1 MIFIFG
7 VGPTYSISRLRPIS
21 QTLKVQSMQE
31 LWSKV
36 IDSLKERVGQQ
47 NFDIWI
53 KPIHLISMEGE
64 MVELEVPNRF
74 FKEWINEHYSRHIK
88 DVFSFVTEKPCHL
101 QFRIRNEKMNEKD
114 LIPSPLQSNGPQ
126 TIHPSQTV
134 FNPKYTFDHF
144 VVGASNQFA
153 NAACLAVANL
163 PGKNYNPLFI
173 YGGVGLGK
181 THLLHA
187 IGSHIIQHRIL
198 PEVKKICYLSSEEF
212 TNELINSLR
221 YEKMDEFRNKFRRM
235 DILLI
240 DDIQFIAGKERT
252 QAEFFHTF
260 NSIYEARKQIVVTS
274 DKFPKDIPNFEERLR
289 SRFEWGLIADIQPP
303 DIETKVAILRKKAEN
318 EDIPLPNDVAFF
330 LASQIDSNIRVL
342 EGSLIRIGAFSSL
355 TQTPIDIQMAKEVL
369 KNIIKP
375 KDELISIDIIQKT
388 VASFFNMKISDLK
401 AKRKNQGYVLPR
413 QIAIYLC
420 RKFTNTSLLEIGE
433 KFGGKDHSTVLHS
446 IKKVEGKMAKEVSF
460 KEMIDKLQDQIK
472 S

>member
-1 MIFIFG
+1 M
-7 VGPTYSISRLRPIS
+7 
-21 QTLKVQSMQE
+21 E
-31 LWSKV
+31 NLWSNV

-53 KPIHLISMEGE
+53 KPMHFLSIDGE
-64 MVELEVPNRF
+64 KVELEVPNRF
-74 FKEWINEHYSRHIK
+74 FKEWINEHYSPLIREAI
-88 DVFSFVTEKPCHL
+88 SFLTQKPCHL
-101 QFRIRNEKMNEKD
+101 QFRIRSEKMVEKES
-114 LIPSPLQSNGPQ
+114 IQPPLQSYEIQATLSSRP
-126 TIHPSQTV
+126 I

-163 PGKNYNPLFI
+163 PAKNYNPLFI

-187 IGSHIIQHRIL
+187 IGNHILQQRIL
-198 PEVKKICYLSSEEF
+198 PDVKKICYISSEEF

-240 DDIQFIAGKERT
+240 DDIQFISGKERT

-260 NSIYEARKQIVVTS
+260 NSLYEAHKQIVVTS

-303 DIETKVAILRKKAEN
+303 DIETKVAILRKKAEIEN
-318 EDIPLPNDVAFF
+318 IPLPNDVAFF
-330 LASQIDSNIRVL
+330 LASQIDSNVRML
-342 EGSLIRIGAFSSL
+342 EGSLIRIGAFASL
-355 TQTPIDIQMAKEVL
+355 TKTPIDMQLAKEVL

-375 KDELISIDIIQKT
+375 KEEFISIDLIQK
-388 VASFFNMKISDLK
+388 VVSNSFNIKISDLK
-401 AKRKNQGYVLPR
+401 VKRKYKGYVIPR
-413 QIAIYLC
+413 QIAMYLS
-420 RKFTNTSLLEIGE
+420 RKLTNASLLEIGD

-446 IKKVEGKMAKEVSF
+446 IKKVEERMSKEPSF
-460 KEMIDKLQDQIK
+460 REMIENLHSRIK

>member
-1 MIFIFG
+1 MEDI
-7 VGPTYSISRLRPIS
+7 
-21 QTLKVQSMQE
+21 
-31 LWSKV
+31 WSKV
-36 IDSLKERVGQQ
+36 IESLKERVGQQ

-53 KPIHLISMEGE
+53 KPIHFISMDGDI
-64 MVELEVPNRF
+64 VELEVPNRF
-74 FKEWINEHYSRHIK
+74 FKEWINEHYSPHIK
-88 DVFSFVTEKPCHL
+88 EALSFFTQKPCHL
-101 QFRIRNEKMNEKD
+101 QFRVRSEKMNEKEPIASF
-114 LIPSPLQSNGPQ
+114 LPNHGTQATPSIQS
-126 TIHPSQTV
+126 I

-163 PGKNYNPLFI
+163 PAKNYNPLFI

-187 IGSHIIQHRIL
+187 IGNHILQHRIL
-198 PEVKKICYLSSEEF
+198 SDVKRICYISSEEF

-221 YEKMDEFRNKFRRM
+221 YDKMEEFRNKFRRM

-260 NSIYEARKQIVVTS
+260 NSLYEARKQIVVTS
-274 DKFPKDIPNFEERLR
+274 DKFPKDIPHFEERLR

-303 DIETKVAILRKKAEN
+303 DIETKVAILKKKAETEN
-318 EDIPLPNDVAFF
+318 ISIPNDVAFF
-330 LASQIDSNIRVL
+330 LASQIDSNIRML
-342 EGSLIRIGAFSSL
+342 EGSLIRIGAFASL
-355 TQTPIDIQMAKEVL
+355 TKTPIDIQLAKEVL

-375 KDELISIDIIQKT
+375 KEELISIDTIQKV
-388 VASFFNMKISDLK
+388 VANFFNIKISDLK
-401 AKRKNQGYVLPR
+401 VKKKYKGYVIPR
-413 QIAIYLC
+413 QIAMYLS
-420 RKFTNTSLLEIGE
+420 RKLTNASLLEIGD

-446 IKKVEGKMAKEVSF
+446 IKKVEERISKEPPF
-460 KEMIDKLQDQIK
+460 KETIENLYGQIK

>member
-1 MIFIFG
+1 MEEI
-7 VGPTYSISRLRPIS
+7 
-21 QTLKVQSMQE
+21 
-31 LWSKV
+31 WSKV

-53 KPIHLISMEGE
+53 KPIRFISMDGE

-74 FKEWINEHYSRHIK
+74 FKEWINEHYSPYIK
-88 DVFSFVTEKPCHL
+88 EALSLLTQKPCHL
-101 QFRIRNEKMNEKD
+101 QFQIRSEKMNEKEPISS
-114 LIPSPLQSNGPQ
+114 LLPSYETQAL
-126 TIHPSQTV
+126 PSFQPIS
-134 FNPKYTFDHF
+134 NPKYTFDHF

-163 PGKNYNPLFI
+163 PAKNYNPLFI

-187 IGSHIIQHRIL
+187 IANHILQHRVL
-198 PEVKKICYLSSEEF
+198 PDAKKICYISSEEF

-260 NSIYEARKQIVVTS
+260 NSLYEARKQIVVTS

-303 DIETKVAILRKKAEN
+303 DIETKVAILRKKAEIEN
-318 EDIPLPNDVAFF
+318 ISIPNDVAFF
-330 LASQIDSNIRVL
+330 LASQIDSNIRML
-342 EGSLIRIGAFSSL
+342 EGSLIRIGAFASL
-355 TQTPIDIQMAKEVL
+355 TKTPIDIQLAKEVL

-375 KDELISIDIIQKT
+375 KEELISIDTIQKV
-388 VASFFNMKISDLK
+388 VASFYNIKISDLK
-401 AKRKNQGYVLPR
+401 VKRKYKGYVIPR
-413 QIAIYLC
+413 QIAMYFS
-420 RKFTNTSLLEIGE
+420 RKLTNASLLEIGE

-446 IKKVEGKMAKEVSF
+446 IKKVEERVSQDPSF
-460 KEMIDKLQDQIK
+460 KEIIENLNSRIK

>member
-1 MIFIFG
+1 
-7 VGPTYSISRLRPIS
+7 VEDLWP
-21 QTLKVQSMQE
+21 KV
-31 LWSKV
+31 V
-36 IDSLKERVGQQ
+36 DSLKERVGQQ

-53 KPIHLISMEGE
+53 KPIHFLSVDGE
-64 MVELEVPNRF
+64 KVELEVPNRF
-74 FKEWINEHYSRHIK
+74 FKEWINEHYSLHIK
-88 DVFSFVTEKPCHL
+88 DVISLFTHMPCQL
-101 QFRIRNEKMNEKD
+101 QFRIRNEKTHPKD
-114 LIPSPLQSNGPQ
+114 PISQSLPGHEQQ
-126 TIHPSQTV
+126 TFHSFQPI

-153 NAACLAVANL
+153 HAACLAVADL
-163 PGKNYNPLFI
+163 PAKNYNPLFI

-187 IGSHIIQHRIL
+187 IGNHIVQHRIL
-198 PEVKKICYLSSEEF
+198 PDVRKICYISSEEF

-260 NSIYEARKQIVVTS
+260 NSLYDARKQIVVTS

-303 DIETKVAILRKKAEN
+303 DIETKVAILRKKAET
-318 EDIPLPNDVAFF
+318 EKISLPNEVAFF
-330 LASQIDSNIRVL
+330 LASQIDSNIRIL
-342 EGSLIRIGAFSSL
+342 EGSLIRIGAFASL
-355 TQTPIDIQMAKEVL
+355 TKTPIDIQLAKEVL

-375 KDELISIDIIQKT
+375 KEEFISIDLIQKVVST
-388 VASFFNMKISDLK
+388 FFNIKISDLK
-401 AKRKNQGYVLPR
+401 VKRKNKGYVLPR
-413 QIAIYLC
+413 QIAMYLS
-420 RKFTNTSLLEIGE
+420 RKFTDASLLEIGD

-446 IKKVEGKMAKEVSF
+446 IKKVEEKLSRDASF
-460 KEMIDKLQDQIK
+460 KEVLENLQSRIK

>member
-1 MIFIFG
+1 MED
-7 VGPTYSISRLRPIS
+7 V
-21 QTLKVQSMQE
+21 
-31 LWSKV
+31 WSKV
-36 IDSLKERVGQQ
+36 IDSLRERVGQQ

-53 KPIHLISMEGE
+53 KPIHFISIDGE
-64 MVELEVPNRF
+64 NVELEVPNRF
-74 FKEWINEHYSRHIK
+74 FKEWLNEHYSSFIK
-88 DVFSFVTEKPCHL
+88 EALSAYHDKTCHL

-114 LIPSPLQSNGPQ
+114 LNVTPSPNNDLQDL
-126 TIHPSQTV
+126 PSIKPT

-153 NAACLAVANL
+153 NAACLAVANS
-163 PGKNYNPLFI
+163 PAKNYNPLFI

-187 IGSHIIQHRIL
+187 IGNYIVQHRIF
-198 PEVKKICYLSSEEF
+198 PEIKKICYITSEEF
-212 TNELINSLR
+212 TNEVINSIR
-221 YEKMDEFRNKFRRM
+221 YEKMDDFRNKYRKM

-260 NSIYEARKQIVVTS
+260 NSLYEARKQIVVTS
-274 DKFPKDIPNFEERLR
+274 DKFPKDIPDFEERLR

-303 DIETKVAILRKKAEN
+303 DLETKVAILKKKAEHENISLSN
-318 EDIPLPNDVAFF
+318 EVAFF

-342 EGSLIRIGAFSSL
+342 EGSLIRLGAFSSL
-355 TQTPIDIQMAKEVL
+355 TKTPIDLQLAKDVL

-375 KDELISIDIIQKT
+375 KEELISIDLIQKVVST
-388 VASFFNMKISDLK
+388 FFNIKIFDLK
-401 AKRKNQGYVLPR
+401 VKRKNKGYVIPR
-413 QIAIYLC
+413 QIAMFFC
-420 RKFTNTSLLEIGE
+420 RKLTNASLIEIGE

-446 IKKVEGKMAKEVSF
+446 IKKVEEKILKEPPF
-460 KEMIDKLQDQIK
+460 KEMIENLQSRIK

>member
-1 MIFIFG
+1 MEDI
-7 VGPTYSISRLRPIS
+7 
-21 QTLKVQSMQE
+21 
-31 LWSKV
+31 WSKV

-53 KPIHLISMEGE
+53 KPIHFISMDGDI
-64 MVELEVPNRF
+64 VELEVPNRF
-74 FKEWINEHYSRHIK
+74 FKEWINEHYSPPIK
-88 DVFSFVTEKPCHL
+88 EALSFFTQKPCHL
-101 QFRIRNEKMNEKD
+101 QFRVRSEKMNEKE
-114 LIPSPLQSNGPQ
+114 PSASFLPNPNTQAMPSLQS
-126 TIHPSQTV
+126 I

-163 PGKNYNPLFI
+163 PAKNYNPLFI

-187 IGSHIIQHRIL
+187 IGNHILHHRIL
-198 PEVKKICYLSSEEF
+198 PDVKRVCYISSEEF
-212 TNELINSLR
+212 TNELINSIR

-274 DKFPKDIPNFEERLR
+274 DKFPKDIPHFEERLR

-303 DIETKVAILRKKAEN
+303 DIETKVAILKKKSEIEN
-318 EDIPLPNDVAFF
+318 ISIPNDVAFF
-330 LASQIDSNIRVL
+330 LASQIDSNVRML
-342 EGSLIRIGAFSSL
+342 EGCLIRIGAFASL
-355 TQTPIDIQMAKEVL
+355 TKTPIDIQLAKEVL

-375 KDELISIDIIQKT
+375 KEDLISIETIQKV
-388 VASFFNMKISDLK
+388 VANFFNIKISDLK
-401 AKRKNQGYVLPR
+401 VKRKYKGYLIPR
-413 QIAIYLC
+413 QIAMYFS
-420 RKFTNTSLLEIGE
+420 RKLTNASLLEIGD

-446 IKKVEGKMAKEVSF
+446 IKKVEERISKEPPF
-460 KEMIDKLQDQIK
+460 KEMLDNLHGRIT

>member
-1 MIFIFG
+1 M
-7 VGPTYSISRLRPIS
+7 
-21 QTLKVQSMQE
+21 E
-31 LWSKV
+31 DLWPKV
-36 IDSLKERVGQQ
+36 IHSLKERVGQQ

-53 KPIHLISMEGE
+53 KPIHCISMEGE
-64 MVELEVPNRF
+64 KVELEVPNRF
-74 FKEWINEHYSRHIK
+74 FKEWINEHYSPLIR
-88 DVFSFVTEKPCHL
+88 DALSFFTQKPCHL
-101 QFRIRNEKMNEKD
+101 QFRIRNEKMNGKD
-114 LIPSPLQSNGPQ
+114 LLAPSVQSQDTKAAHAFQPM
-126 TIHPSQTV
+126 

-163 PGKNYNPLFI
+163 PAKNYNPLFI

-187 IGSHIIQHRIL
+187 IGNHITQHHIL
-198 PEVKKICYLSSEEF
+198 PDIRKICYLSSEEF

-260 NSIYEARKQIVVTS
+260 NSLYEARKQIVVTS

-303 DIETKVAILRKKAEN
+303 DIETKVAILRKKAEIEN
-318 EDIPLPNDVAFF
+318 ISLPNDVAFF
-330 LASQIDSNIRVL
+330 IASQIDSNIRVL
-342 EGSLIRIGAFSSL
+342 EGSLIRIGAFASL
-355 TQTPIDIQMAKEVL
+355 TKTSVDIQLAKEVL

-375 KDELISIDIIQKT
+375 KEELISIDVIQK
-388 VASFFNMKISDLK
+388 VISLFFNIKISDLK
-401 AKRKNQGYVLPR
+401 VKRKTKGYVVPR
-413 QIAIYLC
+413 QIAMYLC
-420 RKFTNTSLLEIGE
+420 RKLTSASLLEIGE

-446 IKKVEGKMAKEVSF
+446 IKKVEEKIEKETSF
-460 KEMIDKLQDQIK
+460 KEMIENLQVRIK

>member
-1 MIFIFG
+1 MPD
-7 VGPTYSISRLRPIS
+7 V
-21 QTLKVQSMQE
+21 LKVESMDD

-36 IDSLKERVGQQ
+36 SDTLKERIGPQ

-53 KPIHLISMEGE
+53 KPIQLLSVDGE
-64 MVELEVPNRF
+64 KVEMEVPNRF
-74 FKEWINEHYSRHIK
+74 FREWIQDHYLNHIK
-88 DVFSFVTEKPCHL
+88 EVFSHLTQRSFHL
-101 QFRIRNEKMNEKD
+101 QFRIKNDPSFRNVAGKGST
-114 LIPSPLQSNGPQ
+114 PSLLENPVPKALHALKSP
-126 TIHPSQTV
+126 
-134 FNPKYTFDHF
+134 FNPKYSFDNF

-163 PGKNYNPLFI
+163 PAKNYNPLFI

-187 IGSHIIQHRIL
+187 IGNHIFQHRII
-198 PEVKKICYLSSEEF
+198 PDAKKICYTSAEEF
-212 TNELINSLR
+212 TNEMINSIR
-221 YEKMDEFRNKFRRM
+221 FEKMEEFRNKYRRM

-260 NSIYEARKQIVVTS
+260 NSLYEARKQIVVTS

-318 EDIPLPNDVAFF
+318 EKINLPNDVAFF
-330 LASQIDSNIRVL
+330 LASQIDSNIRML
-342 EGSLIRIGAFSSL
+342 EGCLIRIGAFASL
-355 TQTPIDIQMAKEVL
+355 SKTDIDLNTAKEVL
-369 KNIIKP
+369 KNIIKT
-375 KDELISIDIIQKT
+375 KEELISIDMVQKV
-388 VASFFNMKISDLK
+388 VAGHFNIKISDLK
-401 AKRKNQGYVLPR
+401 VKRKNKGFVFPR
-413 QIAIYLC
+413 QIAIYLS
-420 RKFTNTSLLEIGE
+420 RKLTGSSLIEIGE

-446 IKKVEGKMAKEVSF
+446 IKKVEERMANDLSF
-460 KEMIDKLQDQIK
+460 KEMVDQLRGRIK

>member
-1 MIFIFG
+1 MDD
-7 VGPTYSISRLRPIS
+7 LW
-21 QTLKVQSMQE
+21 LKVT
-31 LWSKV
+31 
-36 IDSLKERVGQQ
+36 DALKERVGQQ

-53 KPIHLISMEGE
+53 KPIHFVSGEGE
-64 MVELEVPNRF
+64 KVALEVPNRF
-74 FKEWINEHYSRHIK
+74 FKEWINEHYSVHIK
-88 DVFSFVTEKPCHL
+88 EAISLLTHAPCQL
-101 QFRIRNEKMNEKD
+101 QFRIRNEKTNGQD
-114 LIPSPLQSNGPQ
+114 PASRPLPSYEQ
-126 TIHPSQTV
+126 TSLHPSQPL

-153 NAACLAVANL
+153 HAACLAVADS
-163 PGKNYNPLFI
+163 PAKNYNPLFI

-187 IGSHIIQHRIL
+187 IGNHILQHRIL
-198 PEVKKICYLSSEEF
+198 PEVRRMCYISSEEF

-260 NSIYEARKQIVVTS
+260 NSLYEARKQIVVTS

-303 DIETKVAILRKKAEN
+303 DTETKVAILRKKAEMEN
-318 EDIPLPNDVAFF
+318 IVLPNDVAFF
-330 LASQIDSNIRVL
+330 LASQIESNIRIL
-342 EGSLIRIGAFSSL
+342 EGSLIRIGAFASL
-355 TQTPIDIQMAKEVL
+355 TKTSIDVQLAKEVL

-375 KDELISIDIIQKT
+375 KEEFISIDLVQK
-388 VASFFNMKISDLK
+388 VVSNFFNIKISDLK
-401 AKRKNQGYVLPR
+401 VKRKYKGYVLPR
-413 QIAIYLC
+413 QIAMYLS
-420 RKFTNTSLLEIGE
+420 RKLTNASLLEIGD

-446 IKKVEGKMAKEVSF
+446 IKKIEEKMTQETSF
-460 KEMIDKLQDQIK
+460 KEMIENLHGRIK

>member
-1 MIFIFG
+1 MDDLW
-7 VGPTYSISRLRPIS
+7 T
-21 QTLKVQSMQE
+21 KVT
-31 LWSKV
+31 
-36 IDSLKERVGQQ
+36 DALKEKVGQQ

-53 KPIHLISMEGE
+53 KPIQFISGEGE
-64 MVELEVPNRF
+64 KIELEVPNRF
-74 FKEWINEHYSRHIK
+74 FKEWINEHYSVHIK
-88 DVFSFVTEKPCHL
+88 EAISLLTRMSCQL
-101 QFRIRNEKMNEKD
+101 QFRIRNEKMNGRD
-114 LIPSPLQSNGPQ
+114 PVSQIPASYEQHFP
-126 TIHPSQTV
+126 HPAQPN

-153 NAACLAVANL
+153 HAACLAVADS
-163 PGKNYNPLFI
+163 PAKNYNPLFI

-187 IGSHIIQHRIL
+187 IGNHILQHRIL
-198 PEVKKICYLSSEEF
+198 PELRKICYISSEEF

-260 NSIYEARKQIVVTS
+260 NSLYEGRKQIVVTS

-303 DIETKVAILRKKAEN
+303 DTETKVAILRKKAEMEN
-318 EDIPLPNDVAFF
+318 ITLPNDVAFF
-330 LASQIDSNIRVL
+330 LASQIDSNIRIL

-355 TQTPIDIQMAKEVL
+355 TKAPIDIQLVKEVL

-375 KDELISIDIIQKT
+375 KEDFVSIDLIQK
-388 VASFFNMKISDLK
+388 VVSNFFNIKISDLK
-401 AKRKNQGYVLPR
+401 VKRKYKGYVLPR
-413 QIAIYLC
+413 QIAMYLS
-420 RKFTNTSLLEIGE
+420 RKLTNASLLEIGD

-446 IKKVEGKMAKEVSF
+446 IKKVEEKMTQENSF
-460 KEMIDKLQDQIK
+460 KEMIENLRGRIK

>member
-1 MIFIFG
+1 MDD
-7 VGPTYSISRLRPIS
+7 LW
-21 QTLKVQSMQE
+21 LKVT
-31 LWSKV
+31 
-36 IDSLKERVGQQ
+36 DALKERVGQQ

-53 KPIHLISMEGE
+53 KPIHFISGEGE
-64 MVELEVPNRF
+64 KVELEVPNRF
-74 FKEWINEHYSRHIK
+74 FKEWINEHYSVHIK
-88 DVFSFVTEKPCHL
+88 EAISLLTRVPCQL
-101 QFRIRNEKMNEKD
+101 QFRIRNEKMNGKD
-114 LIPSPLQSNGPQ
+114 PGFQPSPSHEPHFPQS
-126 TIHPSQTV
+126 SQPI

-153 NAACLAVANL
+153 HAACLAVADS
-163 PGKNYNPLFI
+163 PAKNYNPLFI

-187 IGSHIIQHRIL
+187 IGNHILQHRIL
-198 PEVKKICYLSSEEF
+198 PELRKICYISSEEF

-260 NSIYEARKQIVVTS
+260 NSLYEGRKQIVVTS

-303 DIETKVAILRKKAEN
+303 DTETKVAILRKKAEM
-318 EDIPLPNDVAFF
+318 EKIALPNDVAFF
-330 LASQIDSNIRVL
+330 LASQIDSNIRIL
-342 EGSLIRIGAFSSL
+342 EGSLIRIGAFASL
-355 TQTPIDIQMAKEVL
+355 TKTPIDIQLAKEVL

-375 KDELISIDIIQKT
+375 KEEFVSIDLVQK
-388 VASFFNMKISDLK
+388 VVSNFFNIKISDLK
-401 AKRKNQGYVLPR
+401 VKRKYKGYVLPR
-413 QIAIYLC
+413 QIAMYLS
-420 RKFTNTSLLEIGE
+420 RKLTNASLLEIGD

-446 IKKVEGKMAKEVSF
+446 IKKVEEKMTKENSF
-460 KEMIDKLQDQIK
+460 KEMIENLRGRIK

>member
-1 MIFIFG
+1 VCPAHSIDTLH
-7 VGPTYSISRLRPIS
+7 PTLQTVKVDSMEDLWLR
-21 QTLKVQSMQE
+21 
-31 LWSKV
+31 V
-36 IDSLKERVGQQ
+36 IDSLRERVGQQ

-53 KPIHLISMEGE
+53 KPIHFISMEGE
-64 MVELEVPNRF
+64 KVELEVPNRF
-74 FKEWINEHYSRHIK
+74 FKEWITEHYSLHIK
-88 DVFSFVTEKPCHL
+88 DATSLFTHLPCQL
-101 QFRIRNEKMNEKD
+101 QFRIRNEKMNGKEPISQ
-114 LIPSPLQSNGPQ
+114 LLPSYDQLPLQSFQP
-126 TIHPSQTV
+126 I

-153 NAACLAVANL
+153 HAACLAVADL
-163 PGKNYNPLFI
+163 PAKNYNPLFI

-187 IGSHIIQHRIL
+187 IGYHILQHRIL
-198 PEVKKICYLSSEEF
+198 PEVRKICYISSEEF

-260 NSIYEARKQIVVTS
+260 NSLYEARKQIVVTS

-303 DIETKVAILRKKAEN
+303 DIETKVAILRKKAETEN
-318 EDIPLPNDVAFF
+318 ISLPNDVAFF

-342 EGSLIRIGAFSSL
+342 EGSLIRIGAFASL
-355 TQTPIDIQMAKEVL
+355 TKTPIDIQLAKEVL

-375 KDELISIDIIQKT
+375 KEEFVSIDLVQKVVST
-388 VASFFNMKISDLK
+388 FFNIKISDLK
-401 AKRKNQGYVLPR
+401 VKRKSKGYVIPR
-413 QIAIYLC
+413 QIAMFLS
-420 RKFTNTSLLEIGE
+420 RKLTNASLLEIGD

-446 IKKVEGKMAKEVSF
+446 IKKVEEKMSKETSF
-460 KEMIDKLQDQIK
+460 KEMIETLQGRIK

>member
-1 MIFIFG
+1 MENENIW
-7 VGPTYSISRLRPIS
+7 V
-21 QTLKVQSMQE
+21 KA
-31 LWSKV
+31 

-53 KPIHLISMEGE
+53 KPISFLSMDGE
-64 MVELEVPNRF
+64 RVQLEVPNRF
-74 FKEWINEHYSRHIK
+74 FKEWISEHFASQIQDAITNLTQK
-88 DVFSFVTEKPCHL
+88 GCHL
-101 QFRIRNEKMNEKD
+101 HFQIRNEKTEKKEGS
-114 LIPSPLQSNGPQ
+114 LPLLEKKDAQMLHAQ
-126 TIHPSQTV
+126 HPL

-163 PGKNYNPLFI
+163 PAKNYNPLFI

-181 THLLHA
+181 THLLNA
-187 IGSHIIQHRIL
+187 IGNHIIQQRIF
-198 PEVKKICYLSSEEF
+198 PDVKKICYMSSEEF
-212 TNELINSLR
+212 TNELINSIR
-221 YEKMDEFRNKFRRM
+221 YEKMDEFRNKFRKM

-240 DDIQFIAGKERT
+240 DDIQFISGKERT

-260 NSIYEARKQIVVTS
+260 NSLYEARKQIVVTS

-303 DIETKVAILRKKAEN
+303 DVETKVAILKKKAEMEN
-318 EDIPLPNDVAFF
+318 ISLPNDVAFF

-355 TQTPIDIQMAKEVL
+355 TKMPVDIQTAKEVL

-375 KDELISIDIIQKT
+375 KEELISVDSIQK
-388 VASFFNMKISDLK
+388 VVSNFFNIKISDLK
-401 AKRKNQGYVLPR
+401 VKRKYKGNVVPR
-413 QIAIYLC
+413 QIAMYLS
-420 RKFTNTSLLEIGE
+420 RKLTTASLVEIGE

-446 IKKVEGKMAKEVSF
+446 IKKVGEKMSQESSF
-460 KEMIDKLQDQIK
+460 KEMIDTLYGRIKL
-472 S
+472 